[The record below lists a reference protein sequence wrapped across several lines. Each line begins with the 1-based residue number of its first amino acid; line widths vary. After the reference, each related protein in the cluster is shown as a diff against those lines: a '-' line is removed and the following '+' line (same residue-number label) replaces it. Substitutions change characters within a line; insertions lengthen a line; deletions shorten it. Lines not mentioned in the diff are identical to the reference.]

1 MEVSPKK
8 YLSIK
13 EASVAYRVS
22 RTKIH
27 RLVKGGAVH
36 SASDPRDDRIT
47 LVSVDDLDSRF
58 SGETVMDIDSAATLV
73 GIATADRL
81 NRMDAIRAGGVAAGG
96 GSDST
101 GILREVRAARSRE
114 LDARSI
120 GTADSADGD
129 GR

>member
-13 EASVAYRVS
+13 EAAVAYRVS

-27 RLVKGGAVH
+27 RLVKSGAVR
-36 SASDPRDDRIT
+36 SAGDPRDDRIT

-58 SGETVMDIDSAATLV
+58 HGETIMDMNNTATLV
-73 GIATADRL
+73 GVATADKL
-81 NRMDAIRAGGVAAGG
+81 DRMNTIRTGGEVAGV

-101 GILREVRAARSRE
+101 EILREARAARSGE
-114 LDARSI
+114 LYTRSM
-120 GTADSADGD
+120 GTGNSAGGD

>member
-13 EASVAYRVS
+13 EAAVAYRVS

-27 RLVKGGAVH
+27 RLVKKGAVR
-36 SASDPRDDRIT
+36 STSDPRDDRIT
-47 LVSVDDLDSRF
+47 LVSVDDLESRF
-58 SGETVMDIDSAATLV
+58 RGETVMDINNAATIT

-81 NRMDAIRAGGVAAGG
+81 NRMNAIRASGATAVVR
-96 GSDST
+96 SDST
-101 GILREVRAARSRE
+101 EILREARAARSGE
-114 LDARSI
+114 LDMRSM
-120 GTADSADGD
+120 GTTNALDGD

>member
-13 EASVAYRVS
+13 EAAVAYRVS

-27 RLVKGGAVH
+27 RLVKSGAVH
-36 SASDPRDDRIT
+36 SSSDPRDDRIT

-58 SGETVMDIDSAATLV
+58 RGETVMDMNSAATLV
-73 GIATADRL
+73 GVATADKL
-81 NRMDAIRAGGVAAGG
+81 NRMNAIRASGAVASV

-101 GILREVRAARSRE
+101 ELLREARAVRSSELGARSTDATQF
-114 LDARSI
+114 LDGA
-120 GTADSADGD
+120 

>member
-13 EASVAYRVS
+13 EAAVAYRVS

-27 RLVKGGAVH
+27 RLVKSGAVR
-36 SASDPRDDRIT
+36 STGDPRDDRKT

-58 SGETVMDIDSAATLV
+58 LGETVMDINNAATIA
-73 GIATADRL
+73 GIATAGRL
-81 NRMDAIRAGGVAAGG
+81 NRMNAIRASVATAGV

-101 GILREVRAARSRE
+101 EILREARAARSGE
-114 LDARSI
+114 LDMRSM
-120 GTADSADGD
+120 GTANPEDGD

>member
-13 EASVAYRVS
+13 EAAVAYRVS

-27 RLVKGGAVH
+27 RLVKSGAVH

-58 SGETVMDIDSAATLV
+58 SGEIVMDTDSAATLV
-73 GIATADRL
+73 GIATADRM

-96 GSDST
+96 GRDT
-101 GILREVRAARSRE
+101 TEILREARAARSGE
-114 LDARSI
+114 LSARSL
-120 GTADSADGD
+120 GTANALDED

>member
-1 MEVSPKK
+1 MEASPKK

-27 RLVKGGAVH
+27 RLVKSGAVR
-36 SASDPRDDRIT
+36 SAGDPRDDRKT
-47 LVSVDDLDSRF
+47 LVSVDDLESRF
-58 SGETVMDIDSAATLV
+58 LGETVMDINNAATLA

-81 NRMDAIRAGGVAAGG
+81 NRMNAIRASVATAGV

-101 GILREVRAARSRE
+101 DLLREARAARSGE
-114 LDARSI
+114 LDARSMS
-120 GTADSADGD
+120 TAKPGD

>member
-8 YLSIK
+8 YVSIK
-13 EASVAYRVS
+13 EAAVAYRVS

-27 RLVKGGAVH
+27 RLVKSGAVR
-36 SASDPRDDRIT
+36 SSSDPRDDRIT

-58 SGETVMDIDSAATLV
+58 HGETVMDMNSTATLV
-73 GIATADRL
+73 GVATADKL
-81 NRMDAIRAGGVAAGG
+81 NRMNAIRAGGTAAGT

-101 GILREVRAARSRE
+101 EILREARAGRSSE
-114 LDARSI
+114 LDARST
-120 GTADSADGD
+120 GATHSVDGD

>member
-27 RLVKGGAVH
+27 RLVKSGAVR
-36 SASDPRDDRIT
+36 SAGDPRDDRKT

-58 SGETVMDIDSAATLV
+58 LGETVMDINNAATLA
-73 GIATADRL
+73 GIATADKL
-81 NRMDAIRAGGVAAGG
+81 NGMNAIRASVATAGV

-101 GILREVRAARSRE
+101 DLLREARAARSGE
-114 LDARSI
+114 LDARSVS
-120 GTADSADGD
+120 TASSGD

>member
-1 MEVSPKK
+1 MEVSAKK

-13 EASVAYRVS
+13 EAAVAYRVS

-27 RLVKGGAVH
+27 RLVKSGAVR
-36 SASDPRDDRIT
+36 SSSDPRDDRIT

-58 SGETVMDIDSAATLV
+58 HGETVMDMNSAATLV
-73 GIATADRL
+73 GVATADKL
-81 NRMDAIRAGGVAAGG
+81 NRMNAIRAGGAAAGI

-101 GILREVRAARSRE
+101 EILREARAGRSSELGARSMGP
-114 LDARSI
+114 AH
-120 GTADSADGD
+120 SADGD

>member
-13 EASVAYRVS
+13 EAAVAYRVS

-27 RLVKGGAVH
+27 RLVKSGAVR
-36 SASDPRDDRIT
+36 SSSDPRDDRIT

-58 SGETVMDIDSAATLV
+58 HGETVMDMNSAATLV
-73 GIATADRL
+73 GVATVDKL
-81 NRMDAIRAGGVAAGG
+81 SRMNAIRAGGAAAGA

-101 GILREVRAARSRE
+101 EILREARAGRSSE
-114 LDARSI
+114 LDARSA
-120 GTADSADGD
+120 GTSHSVDGD

>member
-13 EASVAYRVS
+13 EAAVAYKVS

-27 RLVKGGAVH
+27 RLVKSGAVR
-36 SASDPRDDRIT
+36 SSSDPRDDRIT

-58 SGETVMDIDSAATLV
+58 HGETVMDMNSAATLV
-73 GIATADRL
+73 GVATADKL
-81 NRMDAIRAGGVAAGG
+81 NRMNAIRAGGAAAGI

-101 GILREVRAARSRE
+101 EILREARADRSSE
-114 LDARSI
+114 LDVRSM
-120 GTADSADGD
+120 GATHSVDGED
-129 GR
+129 R

>member
-1 MEVSPKK
+1 MEASPKK

-27 RLVKGGAVH
+27 RLVKSGAVR
-36 SASDPRDDRIT
+36 SAGDPRDDRIT

-58 SGETVMDIDSAATLV
+58 LGETVMDINNAATIA
-73 GIATADRL
+73 GIATAGRL
-81 NRMDAIRAGGVAAGG
+81 NRMNAIRASVATAGV

-101 GILREVRAARSRE
+101 EILREARAARSGE
-114 LDARSI
+114 LDTRSMS
-120 GTADSADGD
+120 TANPEDGD

>member
-27 RLVKGGAVH
+27 RLVKSGAVR
-36 SASDPRDDRIT
+36 SAGDPRDDRKT

-58 SGETVMDIDSAATLV
+58 LGETVMDINNAATLA

-81 NRMDAIRAGGVAAGG
+81 NRMNAIRASVATAGV

-101 GILREVRAARSRE
+101 DLLREARAARSGE
-114 LDARSI
+114 LDARSVS
-120 GTADSADGD
+120 TASSGD

>member
-13 EASVAYRVS
+13 EAAVAYRVS

-27 RLVKGGAVH
+27 RLVKSGVVR
-36 SASDPRDDRIT
+36 SAGDPRDDRIT

-58 SGETVMDIDSAATLV
+58 HGENVMDMNSAATLV
-73 GIATADRL
+73 GVATASKL
-81 NRMDAIRAGGVAAGG
+81 NRMNAIRTGGASAGV

-101 GILREVRAARSRE
+101 EILRAERESRSRE
-114 LDARSI
+114 LDARST
-120 GTADSADGD
+120 GMADSEDGD

>member
-1 MEVSPKK
+1 MEASAKK

-13 EASVAYRVS
+13 EAAVAYRVS

-27 RLVKGGAVH
+27 RLVKSGAVR
-36 SASDPRDDRIT
+36 SSSDPRDDRIT

-58 SGETVMDIDSAATLV
+58 HGETVMDMNSAATLV
-73 GIATADRL
+73 GVATADKL
-81 NRMDAIRAGGVAAGG
+81 NRMNAIRAGGAATGI

-101 GILREVRAARSRE
+101 EILREARAGRSSE
-114 LDARSI
+114 LDARSM
-120 GTADSADGD
+120 GPAHSANED

>member
-1 MEVSPKK
+1 MKVSPKK

-27 RLVKGGAVH
+27 RLVKSGAVR
-36 SASDPRDDRIT
+36 STGDPRDDRIT

-58 SGETVMDIDSAATLV
+58 LGETVMDINNAATLA

-81 NRMDAIRAGGVAAGG
+81 NRMNAIRASVATAGV

-101 GILREVRAARSRE
+101 DLLREARAARSGE
-114 LDARSI
+114 LDARSVS
-120 GTADSADGD
+120 TASSGD

>member
-13 EASVAYRVS
+13 EAAVAYRVS

-27 RLVKGGAVH
+27 RLVKSGAVR
-36 SASDPRDDRIT
+36 SSSDPRDDRIT

-58 SGETVMDIDSAATLV
+58 NGETVMDMNSAATLIGV
-73 GIATADRL
+73 ATTDKL
-81 NRMDAIRAGGVAAGG
+81 SRMNAIRTGGAVAGI

-101 GILREVRAARSRE
+101 EILREARAGRSSELGARSM
-114 LDARSI
+114 
-120 GTADSADGD
+120 GTTHSADGD
-129 GR
+129 GH

>member
-13 EASVAYRVS
+13 EAAVAYRVS

-27 RLVKGGAVH
+27 RLVKSGAVR
-36 SASDPRDDRIT
+36 STGDPRDDRKT
-47 LVSVDDLDSRF
+47 LVSVDDLDNRF
-58 SGETVMDIDSAATLV
+58 HGETVMDMNSAATLV
-73 GIATADRL
+73 GVATADKL
-81 NRMDAIRAGGVAAGG
+81 NKMNTIRASGAAAGA

-101 GILREVRAARSRE
+101 EILREVRAARSRE

-120 GTADSADGD
+120 GTANSTDGD

>member
-1 MEVSPKK
+1 MEASPKK

-13 EASVAYRVS
+13 EAAVAYRVS

-27 RLVKGGAVH
+27 RLVKKGAVR
-36 SASDPRDDRIT
+36 STSDPRDDRIT
-47 LVSVDDLDSRF
+47 FVSVDDLESRF
-58 SGETVMDIDSAATLV
+58 RGETVMDINNAATIA

-81 NRMDAIRAGGVAAGG
+81 NRMNAIRASVATAGV

-101 GILREVRAARSRE
+101 DLLREARAARSGE
-114 LDARSI
+114 LDARSVS
-120 GTADSADGD
+120 TASSGD

>member
-1 MEVSPKK
+1 MEVSPEK

-13 EASVAYRVS
+13 EAAVAYRVS

-27 RLVKGGAVH
+27 RLVKSGAVR
-36 SASDPRDDRIT
+36 SSSDPRDDRIT

-58 SGETVMDIDSAATLV
+58 HGENVMDMNSAANLAGV
-73 GIATADRL
+73 ATADKL
-81 NRMDAIRAGGVAAGG
+81 NRMNAIRAGVGKAGV

-101 GILREVRAARSRE
+101 ELLREARAGRSRE
-114 LDARSI
+114 LDARSM
-120 GTADSADGD
+120 GLTQSADGD

>member
-13 EASVAYRVS
+13 EAAVAYRVS

-27 RLVKGGAVH
+27 RLVKSGAVR
-36 SASDPRDDRIT
+36 SSSDPRDDRIT
-47 LVSVDDLDSRF
+47 LVNVDDLDSRF
-58 SGETVMDIDSAATLV
+58 HGEKVMDMNSAATLV
-73 GIATADRL
+73 GVATVDKL
-81 NRMDAIRAGGVAAGG
+81 SRMNAIRAGGAAAGT

-101 GILREVRAARSRE
+101 EILREARAGRSSE
-114 LDARSI
+114 LDARSGG
-120 GTADSADGD
+120 GTRFVDED

>member
-1 MEVSPKK
+1 MEGIPKK

-13 EASVAYRVS
+13 EASVAYEVS

-27 RLVKGGAVH
+27 RLVKSGAVR
-36 SASDPRDDRIT
+36 SSSDPRDDRIT

-58 SGETVMDIDSAATLV
+58 HGETVMDMNNAAILMGV
-73 GIATADRL
+73 ATADRL
-81 NRMDAIRAGGVAAGG
+81 SRMNAIRASGVATGV

-101 GILREVRAARSRE
+101 EILRAEREGRSSE
-114 LDARSI
+114 LDARSM
-120 GTADSADGD
+120 GTAHSVDED

>member
-1 MEVSPKK
+1 MEASPKK

-27 RLVKGGAVH
+27 RLVKSGAVR
-36 SASDPRDDRIT
+36 SAGDPRDDRKT
-47 LVSVDDLDSRF
+47 LVSVDDLESRF
-58 SGETVMDIDSAATLV
+58 LGETVMDINNAATLA

-81 NRMDAIRAGGVAAGG
+81 NRMNAIRASVATAGV

-101 GILREVRAARSRE
+101 DLLREARAARSGE
-114 LDARSI
+114 LDARSVSI
-120 GTADSADGD
+120 ASSGD

>member
-13 EASVAYRVS
+13 EAAVAYKVS

-27 RLVKGGAVH
+27 RLVKSGAVR
-36 SASDPRDDRIT
+36 SSSDPRDDRIT

-58 SGETVMDIDSAATLV
+58 HGETVMDMNSAATLV
-73 GIATADRL
+73 GVATADKL
-81 NRMDAIRAGGVAAGG
+81 NRMNAIRAGGAAAGI

-101 GILREVRAARSRE
+101 EILREARAGRSSE
-114 LDARSI
+114 LDARSM
-120 GTADSADGD
+120 GAAHSVDGD